1 MKHGKE
7 AIIVAAVTGIFSSLA
22 LIVNSQNRIF
32 AIVIFV
38 ISIIAVY
45 LFINMSIKAIK
56 GKIKDI
62 SSHPVFYTLEH
73 FFADELTC
81 IPIQNEKKKKLAAYY
96 LETKANIIRD
106 ILLRYL
112 EHKDIKTVSKELLYI
127 NLRVSQEVGARV
139 PRLFLDKM
147 VEWDRRYNEWPIE
160 LINEIIGSMFYSDE
174 QTREIAVLD
183 CIQVMVKTTVVAVEN
198 TLSSLNGE
206 IDQHLEAME

>member
-1 MKHGKE
+1 MKHGRE
-7 AIIVAAVTGIFSSLA
+7 AIIIAAVTGIFSSLA
-22 LIVNSQNRIF
+22 LIVNSQNQVF
-32 AIVIFV
+32 AIIIFV

-45 LFINMSIKAIK
+45 LFINISIKAIK

-81 IPIQNEKKKKLAAYY
+81 IPIQNPKKKKLATYY
-96 LETKANIIRD
+96 LETKANIIKD
-106 ILLRYL
+106 ILVRYL
-112 EHKDIKTVSKELLYI
+112 KHKNIKTVSKELLYI
-127 NLRVSQEVGARV
+127 NTRVSQEVQLKI
-139 PRLFLDKM
+139 PKLFLDKM
-147 VEWDRRYNEWPIE
+147 VEWDKQYNEWPIE

-174 QTREIAVLD
+174 QTKEIAVLD

-206 IDQHLEAME
+206 IEKHLETIE

>member
-22 LIVNSQNRIF
+22 LIVNSQNQVF

-45 LFINMSIKAIK
+45 LFIHMSIKAIK
-56 GKIKDI
+56 GKINDI
-62 SSHPVFYTLEH
+62 SCHPVFYTLEH

-139 PRLFLDKM
+139 PGYFLIR
-147 VEWDRRYNEWPIE
+147 W
-160 LINEIIGSMFYSDE
+160 
-174 QTREIAVLD
+174 
-183 CIQVMVKTTVVAVEN
+183 
-198 TLSSLNGE
+198 LNGIGDIMSGRLSLSMISSAVCFILMSRQE
-206 IDQHLEAME
+206 RLLY